1 MKSNNN
7 KTFLPPITSNNH
19 IQNNQN
25 NHSSPPKNN
34 SKEKKE
40 KLDNNANNNNNNNNN
55 KLPNIKS
62 INNSPELKKN
72 EDTSTYVEEMKK
84 GTYNILVCVRCRPL
98 SSLEYQLST
107 FETIRIMDNKMVI
120 LMDPIEYNGPNTIF
134 KNRSRE
140 QTYAFD
146 FAFDKYSS
154 QEVVFENSTKFL
166 IEGVVNGY
174 NATVFAYGATGA
186 GKTYTMLGTES
197 NPGIMP
203 LTLKELFNKVKLL
216 KSERQYK
223 LKFWYLEIYNE
234 NIRDLLRFMNQSN
247 SAGNI
252 MEENESLDLRE
263 DPIKG
268 IIVSGITE
276 INVNNSDDMLKIL
289 KRGNRN
295 RTQEATGANETSSRS
310 HAILQVSIE
319 YKDKNCGIDFEIKYS
334 KLSLIDLAGSE
345 RASATQ
351 NRGIRLIEG
360 ANINRSLLTLGN
372 CINALCDAMSKGIKK
387 PYVPYRDSK
396 LTRLLKD
403 SLGGN
408 ARTVMIA
415 NVSPS
420 INTFDDTYNTLK
432 YANRAKNIKTVVTRN
447 ILNAQYHISNYANII
462 NNLKNE
468 IAQLKQ
474 QLLAKN
480 NIINEI
486 KNNNNNVSIN
496 NSLNNNINKPTN
508 DSNEKNKDNNNK
520 KANNSVFDNEDK
532 FLENIKEIKELCK
545 NQAAVKQKILSV
557 KNEMN
562 KLTEVIE
569 MNKDISTIK
578 NGIEYL
584 MNQHD
589 NNLNNNN
596 NNNPKQDGNLKNIDN
611 NTNQILDNENDK
623 NSKLSFLKEKMENFH
638 KTLLANQNKFKEIDN
653 LYDKVISI
661 SSRKFNYSDT
671 QKELLNLFVKNTNYK
686 NQLMDYKFNN
696 MLNKSKI
703 DIKDEYI
710 QELEKQIEYRD
721 EIIKEFKINIANS
734 KLSTCIKELEV
745 LKNEYKN
752 KIEKAYISQN
762 ASLFQIPNINN
773 SIPYSNSLTNPNNEQ
788 NGTINGTSIKRSGT
802 QSRKKTNNI
811 SSNKNIININKNSIN
826 NRIPSNYIRGS
837 GISIGLSKNS
847 SCSKITSKKYQNNN
861 NINFNGN
868 KIGINKEGANFIT
881 NNGTAQFP
889 PSISN
894 KIFGK
899 NFLGNNINNNIGL
912 KRNPRSYICNNN
924 NNFNNINKD
933 VGINNNSNKSK
944 LNEKTKRHKSAI
956 GVINVHNHNNSYNE
970 EDYYYICNKNNFK
983 FWSDRLMTVEQM
995 PHFKKSDI
1003 NSKINEKNI
1012 KRQKFLDRINADIK
1026 DLL

>member
-1 MKSNNN
+1 MKSNNS
-7 KTFLPPITSNNH
+7 KTILPPINNNLH
-19 IQNNQN
+19 LQN
-25 NHSSPPKNN
+25 NHSRSPTNVVKEQ
-34 SKEKKE
+34 KEKVE
-40 KLDNNANNNNNNNNN
+40 NSINNNNSN
-55 KLPNIKS
+55 KFPNITS
-62 INNSPELKKN
+62 INNSQELKKN
-72 EDTSTYVEEMKK
+72 EDTNAYIEDMKK

-107 FETIRIMDNKMVI
+107 YETIRIMDDKMVI

-146 FAFDKYSS
+146 FAFDKYST
-154 QEVVFENSTKFL
+154 QNTVFDKSTKFL
-166 IEGVVNGY
+166 IDGVVNGY

-186 GKTYTMLGTES
+186 GKTYTMLGTET

-203 LTLKELFNKVKLL
+203 LTLKELFDKVKLL

-234 NIRDLLRFMNQSN
+234 NIRDLLRFMNPN
-247 SAGNI
+247 NTNNNI
-252 MEENESLDLRE
+252 VEENESLDLRE

-276 INVNNSDDMLKIL
+276 INVNNSNDMLKIL

-319 YKDKNCGIDFEIKYS
+319 YKDKNSGIDFEIKYS

-432 YANRAKNIKTVVTRN
+432 YANRAKNIKTIVTRN
-447 ILNAQYHISNYANII
+447 VLNAQYHISNYVNII

-474 QLLAKN
+474 QISTKN
-480 NIINEI
+480 KTITINENIINNNKSTNNSIEKSKEKNNEKNI
-486 KNNNNNVSIN
+486 IENENKNNNNS
-496 NSLNNNINKPTN
+496 T
-508 DSNEKNKDNNNK
+508 
-520 KANNSVFDNEDK
+520 FFGNEDK
-532 FLENIKEIKELCK
+532 FIENIKEIKELIR
-545 NQAAVKQKILSV
+545 NQLAVKQKIITT
-557 KNEMN
+557 KNEIN
-562 KLTEVIE
+562 KLSEIIE
-569 MNKDISTIK
+569 MNKDISTIN
-578 NGIEYL
+578 NGISFLINKADGNKDKDKEK
-584 MNQHD
+584 
-589 NNLNNNN
+589 
-596 NNNPKQDGNLKNIDN
+596 KQDVPKKNIDN
-611 NTNQILDNENDK
+611 NTNQILDDENDE
-623 NSKLSFLKEKMENFH
+623 NSKLNHLKEKMDTFQ
-638 KTLLANQNKFKEIDN
+638 KKLLENQNRFKEIDN
-653 LYDKVISI
+653 IIDKVISI
-661 SSRKFNYSDT
+661 SCNKYNYSEI
-671 QKELLNLFVKNTNYK
+671 QKEIFNTFLKNSNYK
-686 NQLMDYKFNN
+686 NQLIDNKFNN
-696 MLNKSKI
+696 LLNKTKN

-710 QELEKQIEYRD
+710 KELEKQIEYRD
-721 EIIKEFKINIANS
+721 EIMKEFNINVQNS
-734 KLSTCIKELEV
+734 KLSTVIKELEN
-745 LKNEYKN
+745 LKNEFKN
-752 KIEKAYISQN
+752 KIEKAYLSQN
-762 ASLFQIPNINN
+762 LPLFQITNN
-773 SIPYSNSLTNPNNEQ
+773 NNPIPYNNSLTNPNNIYLDQ
-788 NGTINGTSIKRSGT
+788 VYNTNNTINNISKRSGT
-802 QSRKKTNNI
+802 QSRKKANNI
-811 SSNKNIININKNSIN
+811 VINKNIKNSNN

-837 GISIGLSKNS
+837 GASSGLVKNS
-847 SCSKITSKKYQNNN
+847 SCTKIATKKFQNNSN
-861 NINFNGN
+861 NIIFSNKSGNANIMPNTGNGVM
-868 KIGINKEGANFIT
+868 T
-881 NNGTAQFP
+881 LQF
-889 PSISN
+889 SN

-899 NFLGNNINNNIGL
+899 GNANNIINNLNTNSL
-912 KRNPRSYICNNN
+912 KRNPKSYVCNNN
-924 NNFNNINKD
+924 NINKEH
-933 VGINNNSNKSK
+933 INYINYNSDKTK
-944 LNEKTKRHKSAI
+944 KNEKAKRHKSAI
-956 GVINVHNHNNSYNE
+956 GVLNGHNGHNSSYNE

-983 FWSDRLMTVEQM
+983 YWSDRLMTAEEIPQ
-995 PHFKKSDI
+995 FKKSDI
-1003 NSKINEKNI
+1003 NNKINEKNL

-1026 DLL
+1026 EIL

>member
-1 MKSNNN
+1 MIIKKININKKMKSNNG
-7 KTFLPPITSNNH
+7 KTFLPPIINNNLP
-19 IQNNQN
+19 QNNNQTR
-25 NHSSPPKNN
+25 SPTNVAKEQ
-34 SKEKKE
+34 KEKI
-40 KLDNNANNNNNNNNN
+40 DNNNNNNNNN
-55 KLPNIKS
+55 NTNNKIFPSIKT
-62 INNSPELKKN
+62 INVSQDLKKN
-72 EDTSTYVEEMKK
+72 EDTNTYVEEMKK

-98 SSLEYQLST
+98 SSLEYQLSSY
-107 FETIRIMDNKMVI
+107 ETIRIMDNKMVI

-146 FAFDKYSS
+146 FAFDKYST
-154 QEVVFENSTKFL
+154 QEIVFEKSTKFL

-186 GKTYTMLGTES
+186 GKTYTMLGTET

-216 KSERQYK
+216 KAERQYK

-234 NIRDLLRFMNQSN
+234 NIRDLLRFINQTKST
-247 SAGNI
+247 SVI
-252 MEENESLDLRE
+252 EENESLDLRE

-276 INVNNSDDMLKIL
+276 VNVDNSDEMLKIL

-310 HAILQVSIE
+310 HAILQVAIE
-319 YKDKNCGIDFEIKYS
+319 YKDKNSGIDFEIKYS

-387 PYVPYRDSK
+387 PYIPYRDSK

-447 ILNAQYHISNYANII
+447 VLNAQYHISNYINII

-468 IAQLKQ
+468 NAQLKQ
-474 QLLAKN
+474 QIASKN
-480 NIINEI
+480 NNSILIENKITNSTINVNSNKNTINTLNNSNEKIKEIINKE
-486 KNNNNNVSIN
+486 NNNNNNKN
-496 NSLNNNINKPTN
+496 NSSL
-508 DSNEKNKDNNNK
+508 
-520 KANNSVFDNEDK
+520 FGNEDK

-545 NQAAVKQKILSV
+545 NQIAIKKKILST
-557 KNEMN
+557 KNEIN
-562 KLTEVIE
+562 KLSEVIE
-569 MNKDISTIK
+569 MNKNISTIN
-578 NGIEYL
+578 NGIAYL
-584 MNQHD
+584 INKAD
-589 NNLNNNN
+589 NNNN
-596 NNNPKQDGNLKNIDN
+596 NNAKADGSLKNIDN
-611 NTNQILDNENDK
+611 NTNQILDNEKDK
-623 NSKLSFLKEKMENFH
+623 DSKLNHLKEKMDSFQKILIN
-638 KTLLANQNKFKEIDN
+638 NQNRFKEVDS

-661 SSRKFNYSDT
+661 SSKKFNYSDI
-671 QKELLNLFVKNTNYK
+671 QKEFLYLFIKNTNYK
-686 NQLMDYKFNN
+686 NQLLDNKFYN
-696 MLNKSKI
+696 MINKAKF
-703 DIKDEYI
+703 DIKDDYI
-710 QELEKQIEYRD
+710 EELEKQIEYRD
-721 EIIKEFKINIANS
+721 EIIKEFKINVVNS
-734 KLSTCIKELEV
+734 KLSTLIKELEK
-745 LKNEYKN
+745 LKDEYKN

-762 ASLFQIPNINN
+762 LSLFQITNLNN
-773 SIPYSNSLTNPNNEQ
+773 SIPYSNSLTNPNNNLDQ
-788 NGTINGTSIKRSGT
+788 INEIINETSMKRRSI
-802 QSRKKTNNI
+802 QSRKKTYNI
-811 SSNKNIININKNSIN
+811 SLNKNNNNNN

-837 GISIGLSKNS
+837 VNQAGGLVKNS
-847 SCSKITSKKYQNNN
+847 SCSKMTIKKNQNNN
-861 NINFNGN
+861 NIISSVN
-868 KIGINKEGANFIT
+868 KIGINKDGT
-881 NNGTAQFP
+881 NSQFTQQ
-889 PSISN
+889 ISN

-899 NFLGNNINNNIGL
+899 NNITLKRNTKSYVCNNNMNREPININNN
-912 KRNPRSYICNNN
+912 
-924 NNFNNINKD
+924 NK
-933 VGINNNSNKSK
+933 GKN
-944 LNEKTKRHKSAI
+944 NEKSKRHKSAI
-956 GVINVHNHNNSYNE
+956 GVVNVSNHNNSYNE
-970 EDYYYICNKNNFK
+970 DDNYYICNKNNIK
-983 FWSDRLMTVEQM
+983 YWSDRLMTAEQF
-995 PHFKKSDI
+995 PRFRKSDI
-1003 NSKINEKNI
+1003 NNKINDKNI

-1026 DLL
+1026 DVL